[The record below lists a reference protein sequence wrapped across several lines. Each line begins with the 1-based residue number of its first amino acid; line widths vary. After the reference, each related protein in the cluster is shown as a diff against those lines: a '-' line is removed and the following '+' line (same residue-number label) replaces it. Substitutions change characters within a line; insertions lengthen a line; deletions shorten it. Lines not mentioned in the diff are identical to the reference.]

1 MVWWQIEKLE
11 LKYSIDF
18 LDMFLVRDHDIES
31 KLCVDKFSL
40 RTYVVLRNVPDRHP
54 LFFPALA
61 FTCVSVGRSASFP
74 LAKST
79 AGTRGHVPFFIPHP
93 GIRRNQ
99 FKSSDT
105 PQQSNDGPTA
115 ASPPPPPPPGG
126 LCPGAPHGP
135 VPRGSR
141 ALECVPHRSR
151 GPDGEFCSVMCLNFG
166 FDLIC

>member
-74 LAKST
+74 LAKSI
-79 AGTRGHVPFFIPHP
+79 ADAEHGGTNFIPHP
-93 GIRRNQ
+93 GIRAIN
-99 FKSSDT
+99 
-105 PQQSNDGPTA
+105 SNLRIPPNNPTMDQ
-115 ASPPPPPPPGG
+115 PPPPLPHHHHPAGYAP
-126 LCPGAPHGP
+126 APHMAPFPGEAEP
-135 VPRGSR
+135 WNAYHTGAEAPTVSFVPLC
-141 ALECVPHRSR
+141 A
-151 GPDGEFCSVMCLNFG
+151 
-166 FDLIC
+166 